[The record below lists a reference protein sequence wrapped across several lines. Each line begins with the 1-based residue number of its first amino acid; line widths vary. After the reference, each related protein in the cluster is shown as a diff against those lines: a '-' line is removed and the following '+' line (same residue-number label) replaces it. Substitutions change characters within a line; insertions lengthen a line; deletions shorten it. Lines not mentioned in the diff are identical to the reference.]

1 MFRRYKQH
9 QEDISIINEINSTVA
24 KCVTEWYGVD
34 AYISSP
40 TPKIK
45 VNRNS
50 FFIIYDITL
59 NNKEKT
65 RVFLKIR
72 RQTRFK
78 SLNKAINSNIPH
90 ENTRKEYETFVEIYN
105 FFKNKGNKF
114 GAIRPLAF
122 FDKWYAMAVEE
133 CESVHLD
140 KLLHDRPFLT
150 KIKSLHY
157 PDLFMIAQNAGT
169 WLAIYHRE
177 IQLQQEKPYS
187 PQNLSEEI
195 HEVLSNLSK
204 ASNENL
210 KLESLRA
217 AFSQKIDGLSLNT
230 LPFSIIHGD
239 FKSENILI
247 TDDNRICVID
257 FKPTQDTIYYDLG
270 QFLVDPDTYKVQIF
284 TFGGFFS
291 KNFLKKYRN
300 AILKGYFKNNS
311 FDQRLVNLYCAINL
325 VEKWTL
331 NETIINNYKDIRK
344 YIALPLRPIMRYYFN
359 KLILT
364 YLAPQIV

>member
-1 MFRRYKQH
+1 MFRRYKQY
-9 QEDISIINEINSTVA
+9 QEDISIINEINNAVA
-24 KCVTEWYGVD
+24 KCVTEWYGSD

-50 FFIIYDITL
+50 FFVIYDITY
-59 NNKEKT
+59 NSNEKT

-72 RQTRFK
+72 RQNRFK
-78 SLNKAINSNIPH
+78 SLNRAINSSIPH
-90 ENTRKEYETFVEIYN
+90 ENTRKEYETLMEIHN
-105 FFKNKGNKF
+105 FFKDKGGKF

-122 FDKWYAMAVEE
+122 FDKWYAMAIEE
-133 CESVHLD
+133 YESVHLD
-140 KLLHDRPFLT
+140 KLLHHWPFLV
-150 KIKSLHY
+150 KIKILNY
-157 PDLFMIAQNAGT
+157 PDLFMIVQNAAT

-187 PQNLSEEI
+187 SKNLSEEI
-195 HEVLSNLSK
+195 REILSDLSK
-204 ASNENL
+204 ASNKKL
-210 KLESLRA
+210 KLEPLRT

-247 TDDNRICVID
+247 THDNRICVID

-270 QFLVDPDTYKVQIF
+270 QFLVEPDTYKVQIF

-291 KNFLKKYRN
+291 NNFLKKYRN
-300 AILKGYFKNNS
+300 AILEGYFKNKS
-311 FDQRLVNLYCAINL
+311 FDQRFVDLYCAINL

-331 NETIINNYKDIRK
+331 NETIINNYKDFRK
-344 YIALPLRPIMRYYFN
+344 YISLPLRPIMRYYFN
-359 KLILT
+359 NLILT
-364 YLAPQIV
+364 YLAPEIV